1 MTKQTTD
8 QIKEKMRR
16 LLEETA
22 RNEGKEPQ
30 SIGNPYKMFDEE
42 ENEEEEGE
50 PDSTEKERSG
60 RDKNSES
67 KD

>member
-1 MTKQTTD
+1 MTKQTID

-16 LLEETA
+16 LLEETTC
-22 RNEGKEPQ
+22 NEDKEPQ
-30 SIGNPYKMFDEE
+30 SIGNPYKIFDEE
-42 ENEEEEGE
+42 ENENEDGE

-60 RDKNSES
+60 RDQNSES